1 MLSSNF
7 VITRMIIDQIGL
19 HSVLLPFLINI
30 IAVITI
36 IIFFK
41 LGDISYD
48 EKVKNV
54 YFSFVSYLSV
64 YFSFSFLFLMITLCQ
79 GIEWYV
85 ARTIQI
91 TALGSVL
98 APIRSEHWGMLASMR
113 VISPT
118 SIITRRMV
126 IAIYCDG
133 MNPTL
138 THAKSDI

>member
-7 VITRMIIDQIGL
+7 VITRMIIDRIGL

-64 YFSFSFLFLMITLCQ
+64 YFSFSFLFLMITLC
-79 GIEWYV
+79 
-85 ARTIQI
+85 
-91 TALGSVL
+91 
-98 APIRSEHWGMLASMR
+98 
-113 VISPT
+113 
-118 SIITRRMV
+118 
-126 IAIYCDG
+126 
-133 MNPTL
+133 
-138 THAKSDI
+138 